1 MLYSRSKVQLSK
13 MRKEQCS
20 RGAPGPSQHL
30 GVKGALTPKAYR
42 VWGVYGYISALSDMS
57 LKPKPYNLKTL
68 F

>member
-1 MLYSRSKVQLSK
+1 MQLSK

-30 GVKGALTPKAYR
+30 GVEGALTPKAYR

-57 LKPKPYNLKTL
+57 LKPKP
-68 F
+68 